1 MYVRWKNEKA
11 LASTLLL
18 PLPLKVGHKSQTK
31 IHTKKN
37 NLERKKRKKVNQR
50 ANREGVKKN
59 TTTEG
64 GSVVVYVAV
73 VKQGRRNKQKAITD

>member
-1 MYVRWKNEKA
+1 MFVQQWKNEKA
-11 LASTLLL
+11 LASTL

-31 IHTKKN
+31 IHTKKT

-50 ANREGVKKN
+50 GNWEGVKKN